1 MMGLHAARRPALHP
15 GIGGGRPRRLLLVRA
30 VASGTDA
37 ADADAEAD
45 AASPATEAAAPAF
58 AAAARQQAQDQPLQ
72 PSTLYLVSTPL
83 GNLSDLSLRALGVL
97 SSASA
102 VLCEDTRRTQRL
114 LARYGLL
121 QQQAPPRLLSYHAH
135 NEKAREE
142 QILDMLRAGESLAMV
157 SDAGTPGV
165 ADPGAALVAR
175 IASAGEPAGLSIV
188 PVPGPCAA
196 IAALVASGL
205 PTERFT
211 FVGFLPPKAAARR
224 AELRELSTAAAAS
237 AAGTLVFYVS
247 PHAAAATLQDCAA
260 ELGPQRRCCLARE
273 LTKTHEEFLR
283 GTLESVGAE
292 LGRRAAAGEAGAR
305 GEMVLVVEGGADR
318 RTVAKEAL
326 ERALEGKEEGGKEED
341 GGAAAT
347 AAETTT
353 EAPPPLDVRAR
364 MAELLRQGE
373 GSARASKQLAKELGV
388 GRRQLYEL
396 AERMRREEGGGDDRR
411 GGRGR

>member
-1 MMGLHAARRPALHP
+1 
-15 GIGGGRPRRLLLVRA
+15 
-30 VASGTDA
+30 
-37 ADADAEAD
+37 
-45 AASPATEAAAPAF
+45 
-58 AAAARQQAQDQPLQ
+58 
-72 PSTLYLVSTPL
+72 
-83 GNLSDLSLRALGVL
+83 
-97 SSASA
+97 

-121 QQQAPPRLLSYHAH
+121 QQHSPPRLLSYHAH

-142 QILDMLRAGESLAMV
+142 QVLNMLRAGESLAMV
-157 SDAGTPGV
+157 SDAGTPGI

-175 IASAGEPAGLSIV
+175 IASAAEPGLSIV
-188 PVPGPCAA
+188 PIPGPCAA

-224 AELRELSTAAAAS
+224 AELRELASTAS
-237 AAGTLVFYVS
+237 AARTLVFYVS

-260 ELGPQRRCCLARE
+260 ELGSSRRCCLARE
-273 LTKTHEEFLR
+273 LTKAHEEFLR

-292 LGRRAAAGEAGAR
+292 LARRAAAGEAGAR

-326 ERALEGKEEGGKEED
+326 ERALEGVYEEEGGGAVSTVE
-341 GGAAAT
+341 GAAAET
-347 AAETTT
+347 ATTA
-353 EAPPPLDVRAR
+353 APPPLDVRAR
-364 MAELLRQGE
+364 MAALLRQGE
-373 GSARASKQLAKELGV
+373 GSARASKQLAKELGI

-396 AERMRREEGGGDDRR
+396 AERMRREDPSLGSGGEDGGDRR
-411 GGRGR
+411 GGRER